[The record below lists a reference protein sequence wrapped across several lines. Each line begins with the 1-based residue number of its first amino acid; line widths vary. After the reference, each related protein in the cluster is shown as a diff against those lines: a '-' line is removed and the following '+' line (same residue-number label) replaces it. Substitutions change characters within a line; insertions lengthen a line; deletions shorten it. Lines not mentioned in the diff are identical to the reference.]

1 MNSFTLNI
9 SLQTDF
15 SAASSLFA
23 SQNRP
28 SYALSQESLDSA
40 TKIMF
45 SYETIMKR
53 SS

>member
-9 SLQTDF
+9 SLQTNF
-15 SAASSLFA
+15 TAVSSLFA
-23 SQNRP
+23 SQNRTP
-28 SYALSQESLDSA
+28 YALSQKSLDSV

-45 SYETIMKR
+45 SYEMLMQR